1 MGEYTEEIITPV
13 AKLFNLKRP
22 EDIGMQLTEGLLME
36 SKVCVSAMVFAH
48 PDARCFLQRN

>member
-1 MGEYTEEIITPV
+1 M
-13 AKLFNLKRP
+13 KRP